1 MRQLDQ
7 YTIRF
12 INLKHGR
19 HEYNFQVENDFFEHF
34 ENSLIDQA
42 HANIHC
48 VLNKEKDTFFTLD
61 LTIEGYL
68 QLSCD
73 RCLDEFKL
81 PLEEEHHLVVKI
93 EDVQKEPEANII
105 ILSPEAIEI
114 NIAKPIYDFLNLAKP
129 MKPVCEDI
137 EKNCNQEM
145 IRLINNMGKEQKD
158 DDDIDPRW
166 EQLRNLYN

>member
-1 MRQLDQ
+1 MRHLDQ

-12 INLKHGR
+12 INLNLGR
-19 HEYNFQVENDFFEHF
+19 HEYDFQVGDDFFEHF

-42 HANIHC
+42 EANIHC

-61 LTIEGYL
+61 LTIKGHM
-68 QLSCD
+68 QLNCD
-73 RCLDEFKL
+73 RCLDELKWR
-81 PLEEEHHLVVKI
+81 LEEEHHLIVKL
-93 EDVQKEPEANII
+93 EDEQKEPEANVI
-105 ILSPEAIEI
+105 ILPPDAIEI

-129 MKPVCEDI
+129 MKPVCEEI

-145 IRLINNMGKEQKD
+145 IKLINNLGKERKD

-166 EQLRNLYN
+166 EKLRNLYN